1 MHARRRQPVEDGRAV
16 VHNMDT
22 PQRAMEQPV
31 NPISEKIDGGQADEY
46 LPPQRQTRQWA
57 KSGHEARRC
66 CSMPDDERCGD
77 EDETYYKPRHHSGD
91 QRREKPVAKVDP
103 DPSPS
108 E

>member
-1 MHARRRQPVEDGRAV
+1 M
-16 VHNMDT
+16 
-22 PQRAMEQPV
+22 
-31 NPISEKIDGGQADEY
+31 S
-46 LPPQRQTRQWA
+46 
-57 KSGHEARRC
+57 
-66 CSMPDDERCGD
+66 DDERCGD